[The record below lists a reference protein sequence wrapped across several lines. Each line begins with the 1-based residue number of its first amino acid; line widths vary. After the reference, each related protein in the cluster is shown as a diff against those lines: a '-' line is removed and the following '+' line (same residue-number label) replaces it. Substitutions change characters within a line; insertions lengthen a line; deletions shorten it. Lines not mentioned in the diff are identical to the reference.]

1 MIKWWT
7 NFLCVLPISQVGYY
21 TDKLKPR
28 AVYCLK
34 NLQWHEFLDEKDQGG
49 IFLWDIFMKTASVYY
64 LY

>member
-1 MIKWWT
+1 MKVM
-7 NFLCVLPISQVGYY
+7 NKLLGYY
-21 TDKLKPR
+21 TGKLKPR

-34 NLQWHEFLDEKDQGG
+34 NLQWHEFLDKKDQGG